1 MLAAPRTVGISEDA
15 ALTRAQ
21 RGVLGA
27 VSVLMLV
34 EAVLLGI
41 IDIGIHVQYM
51 YMSRVQSVVGSSP
64 TRGS

>member
-41 IDIGIHVQYM
+41 IDIGIHVQCT
-51 YMSRVQSVVGSSP
+51 VHVHV
-64 TRGS
+64 